1 MAEHGKMGPPDYDE
15 SRYSWEIYKK
25 EVQIWAELT
34 KLADEKKGSAFWM
47 TLTGKAKSVV
57 QDMTIEEIK
66 AKDGLT
72 KMLAKLEDVF
82 KPDANQAAY
91 MAYQEFE
98 MFKRPDEMK
107 LPDFVIKF
115 EELNS
120 RIKVHKMVLPDGVL
134 AYRFLQSANLREE
147 DMNLCRAT
155 IQNFTYNEMKKKVM
169 ALYGDRVQLGFT
181 VKEEPVSYSGY

>member
-34 KLADEKKGSAFWM
+34 KLDDEKKGSAFWM

-66 AKDGLT
+66 GKDGLT

-120 RIKVHKMVLPDGVL
+120 RIKVRKMVLLFFALSMIQQCIFFNFIHVHHSP
-134 AYRFLQSANLREE
+134 NW
-147 DMNLCRAT
+147 MNYLTSKKLKT
-155 IQNFTYNEMKKKVM
+155 IN
-169 ALYGDRVQLGFT
+169 
-181 VKEEPVSYSGY
+181 